1 MRLMFQTAASVLTLS
16 ECRRITLSITNS
28 EPQGDDDQDLLS
40 LEVYPEMTI
49 ETLRSS
55 IQAETSYHPSAQ
67 HLYHNG
73 QLVSDNSKTLAELG
87 VTDGDMLALHV
98 RDMRGSTAASA
109 GSRSARPAPR
119 HQPVQDPE
127 VIRLQILGDPN
138 LRGELARS
146 RPDLVS
152 ALEDPQRFARL
163 FADSLERER
172 REREERQRQIQLL
185 NSDPFDVEA
194 QAKIEEIIRQERVME
209 NLQNAMEYN
218 PEVFGTVHMLYL
230 EVEVNGYKVKA
241 LVDSGA
247 QATIMSPHCAE
258 ACGIMRLV
266 DKRFAGIA
274 RGVGTANIIGRV
286 HSAPIKIGP
295 LFLPCSF
302 TVMEGKQVELLLGLD
317 MLKRH
322 QACID
327 LARDRLIIQGVE
339 VPFLGP
345 ADIPTET
352 EEAYQ
357 QEPTVP
363 GPAGTT
369 IGQRSG
375 AVHAPSASQS
385 SGGPSGAQGAR
396 PGVPARPSFPREHID
411 QLMAL
416 GASEQRAIQALE
428 ATGGNVEYAASLI
441 FQD

>member
-1 MRLMFQTAASVLTLS
+1 
-16 ECRRITLSITNS
+16 
-28 EPQGDDDQDLLS
+28 
-40 LEVYPEMTI
+40 MTI

-55 IQAETSYHPSAQ
+55 IQAETTHHPSAQ

-98 RDMRGSTAASA
+98 RDMRGSTTVPA
-109 GSRSARPAPR
+109 GGGRSGRPAAR
-119 HQPVQDPE
+119 QHQPVQDPE

-146 RPDLVS
+146 RPDLVA

-163 FADSLERER
+163 FADSLDRER

-209 NLQNAMEYN
+209 NLQNAMEHN
-218 PEVFGTVHMLYL
+218 PE
-230 EVEVNGYKVKA
+230 A
-241 LVDSGA
+241 
-247 QATIMSPHCAE
+247 
-258 ACGIMRLV
+258 
-266 DKRFAGIA
+266 
-274 RGVGTANIIGRV
+274 
-286 HSAPIKIGP
+286 
-295 LFLPCSF
+295 
-302 TVMEGKQVELLLGLD
+302 
-317 MLKRH
+317 
-322 QACID
+322 
-327 LARDRLIIQGVE
+327 E

-375 AVHAPSASQS
+375 AVHAPSAAAHAAQS
-385 SGGPSGAQGAR
+385 SGGGPSGPQSA
-396 PGVPARPSFPREHID
+396 ARPSFPREHID